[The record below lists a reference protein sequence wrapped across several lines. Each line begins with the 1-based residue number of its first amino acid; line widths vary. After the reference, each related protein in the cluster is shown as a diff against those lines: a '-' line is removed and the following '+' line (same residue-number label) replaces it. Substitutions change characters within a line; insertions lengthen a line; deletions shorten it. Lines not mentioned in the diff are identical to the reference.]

1 LCADF
6 SSKGARIDVV
16 DERTAPV
23 DLDHRQPFAV
33 PRLELRIPCDV
44 DLAEVDPGL
53 AEDAAGALAEVTAL
67 RVEEDDVGYG

>member
-16 DERTAPV
+16 DERTTTV
-23 DLDHRQPFAV
+23 DLHYRQPLAV
-33 PRLELRIPCDV
+33 PRLELRVARDV
-44 DLAEVDPGL
+44 DLAEVDAGL
-53 AEDAAGALAEVTAL
+53 AEDAAGALAEVAAL